1 MPDRPFT
8 IAFWDGT
15 RVEGTAPGA
24 TLTFTTPRAIGRVLR
39 SPGELGLGRAYAL
52 GEIEIDDL
60 DAVIG
65 LLGRW
70 KAPPMSPLAKA
81 RFALAAL
88 RAMDS
93 LEFPGAPDSEL
104 RPEGTPHSKRRD
116 ANAVRHHYDVSND
129 FFELFL
135 DDSMTYS
142 CALFEGAETIEE
154 AQTHKLDVICRKLSL
169 EPGQRFLD
177 IGCGWGSLAMHAA
190 REYGVR
196 ATGIT
201 ISEAQGEL
209 ARRQVEKAGLNGE
222 VEIEVLDYRD
232 LGDRRFDA
240 IASIGM
246 VEHVGEVNI
255 DEYARCVAGALQ
267 EDGRALIHGIIR
279 VPPERDGVHKGGDFS
294 NRYVFPDGE
303 LLNIS
308 RTLLAFER
316 AGLETQHVE
325 NIHQHYAETLRY
337 WVQKLESDLERA
349 ERIAGPER
357 LRVWRLYLRAARNGF
372 ETGQTAVCQSVFS
385 WPISEPYDSVPIGL
399 DTSAPRRVGS
409 KT

>member
-1 MPDRPFT
+1 MPDRPFN

-15 RVEGTAPGA
+15 RVEGTSPGA
-24 TLTFTTPRAIGRVLR
+24 TLAFTTPRAIGRVLR

-70 KAPPMSPLAKA
+70 KAPKMGPMAKLG
-81 RFALAAL
+81 FAIAAV

-93 LEFPGAPDSEL
+93 LEFPGAPASEL
-104 RPEGTPHSKRRD
+104 QPSGRAHSKKRD
-116 ANAVRHHYDVSND
+116 ADAVKHHYDVSNE

-142 CALFEGAETIEE
+142 CALFEGAATIEE
-154 AQTHKLDVICRKLSL
+154 AQFRKLDVICRKLEL

-201 ISEAQGEL
+201 ISDAQAEL
-209 ARRQVEKAGLNGE
+209 AKSRVRDAGLSDS
-222 VEIEVLDYRD
+222 VEIETVDYRD
-232 LGDRRFDA
+232 LGDRKFDA

-255 DEYARCVAGALQ
+255 DEYARCVAGAL
-267 EDGRALIHGIIR
+267 EPSGRSLIHGIIR
-279 VPPERDGVHKGGDFS
+279 VPAEKDGVHKGGDFS

-316 AGLETQHVE
+316 AGLEVQHVE

-337 WVQKLESDLERA
+337 WVQKLESDLEKA
-349 ERIAGPER
+349 ERVAGPER

-385 WPISEPYDSVPIGL
+385 WPISEAYDSTPIGL
-399 DTSAPRRVGS
+399 DTAPPRRVGA
-409 KT
+409 

>member
-8 IAFWDGT
+8 IEFWDGT
-15 RVEGTAPGA
+15 RVEGTSPGA
-24 TLTFTTPRAIGRVLR
+24 TLTFTTPRAVGRVLR

-70 KAPPMSPLAKA
+70 KAPRMGALAKL
-81 RFALAAL
+81 RFALAGV

-104 RPEGTPHSKRRD
+104 QPTGRTHSKKRD
-116 ANAVRHHYDVSND
+116 ADAVRHHYDVSND

-142 CALFEGAETIEE
+142 CALFEGASTIEG
-154 AQTHKLDVICRKLSL
+154 AQAHKLDVICRKLDL
-169 EPGQRFLD
+169 QPGQSFLD

-190 REYGVR
+190 AEYGAE

-201 ISEAQGEL
+201 ISTAQAEL
-209 ARRQVEKAGLNGE
+209 ARNRVEEAGLADK
-222 VEIEVLDYRD
+222 VTIETTDYRD
-232 LGDRRFDA
+232 LGDRKFDA

-255 DEYARCVAGALQ
+255 DEYARCVAGAL
-267 EDGRALIHGIIR
+267 EPAGRSLIHGIIR
-279 VPPERDGVHKGGDFS
+279 VPPEKDGVHKGGDFS

-303 LLNIS
+303 LLNLS

-316 AGLETQHVE
+316 AGLETFHVE

-337 WVQKLESDLERA
+337 WAQNLDSDLEIA

-372 ETGQTAVCQSVFS
+372 ETGLTAVCQSVFG
-385 WPISEPYDSVPIGL
+385 WPLQEPYTSSPLGL
-399 DTSAPRRVGS
+399 DTAAPRRTGV
-409 KT
+409 